1 MKKSKVTNKNTAKK
15 ITSSVYRRRKIRRG
29 DKKIETMT
37 IGDLKS
43 ESEKD
48 LANFSFHV
56 KKI

>member
-37 IGDLKS
+37 IGDLNS

-48 LANFSFHV
+48 EIISVIFS
-56 KKI
+56 